1 MVNLVLGLY
10 LEMTVVLV
18 PKVAN
23 FLCACV
29 CMCVRVCVYVCT
41 CVCVRVCVRVCV
53 HPASMHSKKSYA
65 MKLSFTF
72 RLGKT
77 ALLPENHDMQVY
89 QLFGLEPFPQSI
101 YI

>member
-1 MVNLVLGLY
+1 MVDLVLGLY

-29 CMCVRVCVYVCT
+29 CMCVRVR
-41 CVCVRVCVRVCV
+41 VRVCERVYVRVCV

-77 ALLPENHDMQVY
+77 ALLPENYDMQVY

-101 YI
+101 